1 MSGPLPFPDFD
12 PIALQLGP
20 LAIRW
25 YALAYI
31 AGLLGGW
38 WYVVRL
44 CRRPPPIASAQ
55 AIGDFVT
62 WAIIGVIA
70 GGRFGYVLFYKPAY
84 FAAHP
89 DQIFAVWQGGMAFH
103 GGLLGVIV
111 ATILFAR
118 RRDIP
123 LLAFADRIACAAPIG
138 LLLGRV
144 ANFVNGEL
152 YGRATEV
159 PWAVAFP
166 GGGGVGRHPS
176 QLYEAGLEG
185 IVLFVLLYA
194 LWRWSRARCY
204 PGLLTGCF
212 LVGYG
217 MARFV
222 VEFFREPD
230 AHLGFLFAGATMGQL
245 LSLPLIGAGLCFAL
259 YALRQ
264 QPMAE
269 TAPSS
274 PADSAAPAR
283 PAGKT
288 RKNTG
293 RRKGK

>member
-12 PIALQLGP
+12 PIALQIGP

-38 WYVVRL
+38 WYMVRL
-44 CRRPPPIASAQ
+44 SRRPPRAITAE

-62 WAIIGVIA
+62 WAIVGVIL
-70 GGRFGYVLFYKPAY
+70 GGRLGYVLFYKPA
-84 FAAHP
+84 FFVEHP
-89 DQIFAVWQGGMAFH
+89 DQIFAVWQGGMSFH

-111 ATILFAR
+111 AAILFAR
-118 RRDIP
+118 RRGIA
-123 LLAFADRIACAAPIG
+123 LLPFADRIACAAPVG

-152 YGRATEV
+152 YGRPTDVA
-159 PWAVAFP
+159 WAFDFP

-185 IVLFVLLYA
+185 IVLFVVLFALY
-194 LWRWSRARCY
+194 RWSRARLFA
-204 PGLLTGCF
+204 GLLTGCF
-212 LVGYG
+212 LIGYG
-217 MARFV
+217 LARFV

-245 LSLPLIGAGLCFAL
+245 LSLPLIAAGLAFAAFAL
-259 YALRQ
+259 RRP
-264 QPMAE
+264 PMSE
-269 TAPSS
+269 TSAVP
-274 PADSAAPAR
+274 AAPA
-283 PAGKT
+283 GKGSPP
-288 RKNTG
+288 RK
-293 RRKGK
+293 RA